1 MPHPADRLPAAQPI
15 VHEAHDALLAVD
27 AELLVHV
34 FDVGAHRVGRQ
45 VELLGHIDGRA
56 AARQEQDVNN
66 PGSHKKS
73 LANSGVVVAAGDFK
87 GNPQMC
93 WSLLNEYMEWAER
106 NDMTPEDWE
115 AITTRDGSGHKMMCW
130 AGAMMEA
137 TPRGCMGKKA
147 GPSGPWGAG
156 TFLQLNADGLRFY
169 NEAGTATANGVMLRN
184 EPTMGCFVTD
194 SKVLEQ
200 LYVGGLDHGA
210 PNFGWKE
217 MYENMLKTFDALEI
231 GNPEGS
237 VMNGISVAESIYRQS
252 TVFAAETLEELGSFL
267 GYEGEALDN
276 FLASIERYNEMC
288 YSEEGDVDYGKEKKF
303 MFPIDEPPYYGGSRA
318 LDSRPSLGLVTLA
331 GVIADDEFR
340 VARNGV
346 KKDPIKGLYTCGNCL
361 GNRYGLE
368 YVTPMAGNS
377 IGMAQTHGWLAG
389 KNAAKGV

>member
-1 MPHPADRLPAAQPI
+1 M
-15 VHEAHDALLAVD
+15 
-27 AELLVHV
+27 
-34 FDVGAHRVGRQ
+34 GRQ

-56 AARQEQDVNN
+56 AARQEQDINN
-66 PGSHKKS
+66 PGSYKKF

-237 VMNGISVAESIYRQS
+237 VMNGISVAESMYRQS